1 MSYTKGIDVKIK
13 DWSIQQSPRSR
24 KEQLS
29 TELPGLVLT
38 TASWHRS
45 PSNPCLHSQANA
57 VLEISLHR
65 PRLRQGFL
73 RHGDTSTDGSST
85 GDTSFGDNSFSL
97 SRHSDNATRRSEKG
111 SDVAWILISRWPSLN
126 RRTQPFKP
134 GFGNKDSIRYKAT

>member
-1 MSYTKGIDVKIK
+1 MFY
-13 DWSIQQSPRSR
+13 SI
-24 KEQLS
+24 LF
-29 TELPGLVLT
+29 LD
-38 TASWHRS
+38 
-45 PSNPCLHSQANA
+45 
-57 VLEISLHR
+57 ISLQT
-65 PRLRQGFL
+65 PRCRHGFL

-134 GFGNKDSIRYKAT
+134 GFETRIQLGIKLPNPLPLPHLWLASSKPTLISVHYCKLNCFAFLLINITRQ